1 MGAERELGL
10 SDCRLSANQ
19 AERRVAW
26 WHLSHMGVN
35 DMKENLFLRLRV
47 QSGMTQEELSERSGI
62 SVRTIRNFE
71 CGLIQRPRRSS
82 VDMLLDVL
90 DPGLKEKLR
99 SAPIDD
105 MGMPVGMAAEW
116 LKLVGPRPTAWRGSR
131 PPRSSM
137 VGRSAEVELV
147 AGLVVEHQVVVV
159 TGPGGVGK
167 SRVALAAAEDAGGR
181 LGDGVVV
188 VELGRVPGE
197 RDTDLTAATGLAEEA
212 VDELVGD
219 DAVVAGQ
226 QLLLVLDNTEHLPR
240 ATDRLVERM
249 LTRYPGLHVL
259 VTSRRAPELDGA
271 VLCELA
277 PLSPLTGVE
286 LLLDRLRTCCPAL
299 DLSAETERLARLVD
313 MLDGLPRLIEFAAH
327 RLRMVPLESLLSG
340 SQAVRLLGRG
350 DQRALPHQR
359 TPEASLR
366 WSLDL
371 LDSRHE
377 RLLARLARSARPSFR
392 VGDLDVDPAEF
403 SETEAVGLLADLAET
418 SLLQVVRGARY
429 DYRMLSHVRAFL
441 DAPAP
446 LAAA

>member
-1 MGAERELGL
+1 
-10 SDCRLSANQ
+10 
-19 AERRVAW
+19 
-26 WHLSHMGVN
+26 
-35 DMKENLFLRLRV
+35 MKENLFLRLRL

-99 SAPIDD
+99 AAPIDD
-105 MGMPVGMAAEW
+105 LGMPVGMAAEW
-116 LKLVGPRPTAWRGSR
+116 LKLVGPRPPAWRGSR
-131 PPRSSM
+131 PPRSSL
-137 VGRSAEVELV
+137 VGRAAEVELI
-147 AGLVVEHQVVVV
+147 AGLAVEHQVVVV

-167 SRVALAAAEDAGGR
+167 SRVALAAAERAGDS

-188 VELGRVPGE
+188 VELGRIPGE
-197 RDTDLTAATGLAEEA
+197 RDLGAVEATELAAAA

-219 DAVVAGQ
+219 EVPTGGGQ
-226 QLLLVLDNTEHLPR
+226 QLLMVLDNAEHLPQ
-240 ATDRLVERM
+240 ATDSLVDRM
-249 LTRYPGLHVL
+249 LARFPGLHVL

-271 VLCELA
+271 VLCELGSLR
-277 PLSPLTGVE
+277 PETGVE
-286 LLLDRLRTCCPAL
+286 LLLDRLSACCPGL
-299 DLSAETERLARLVD
+299 DLSAVPERLARLVGL
-313 MLDGLPRLIEFAAH
+313 LDGLPRLIEFAAH
-327 RLRMVPLESLLSG
+327 RLRMVPLDSLLSG
-340 SQAVRLLGRG
+340 GQAVRLLCCG

-377 RLLARLARSARPSFR
+377 RLLARLASSSRPSFR
-392 VGDLDVDPAEF
+392 LGELDVDPAEF
-403 SETEAVGLLADLAET
+403 SEVEAVGLLADLAET
-418 SLLQVVRGARY
+418 SLLQVNRGAGY

-441 DAPAP
+441 GAPAT
-446 LAAA
+446 LAVA